1 MLSKRLL
8 IFSVIS
14 LSSICCLAQNAW
26 GKEVFLNIEE
36 KPLRYVLNE
45 IRNQTDL
52 NLIYND
58 NLFEEIT
65 LSGSFNSSAESALSE
80 ILSRYDCSFKKFEN
94 NAAVIYRKKSTP
106 KKFKA
111 VVRKTNTA
119 EFIPPSQVEILK
131 PILLSKIDL
140 VYPQEAINKR
150 IEGET
155 LAKLFIT
162 KEGKVSEVLVEKS
175 SGHQILDTATI
186 NYVNKLKFLPAEY
199 KGKYK
204 SVWITMLVK
213 FSFE

>member
-1 MLSKRLL
+1 M
-8 IFSVIS
+8 VH
-14 LSSICCLAQNAW
+14 
-26 GKEVFLNIEE
+26 
-36 KPLRYVLNE
+36 
-45 IRNQTDL
+45 
-52 NLIYND
+52 
-58 NLFEEIT
+58 
-65 LSGSFNSSAESALSE
+65 
-80 ILSRYDCSFKKFEN
+80 
-94 NAAVIYRKKSTP
+94 
-106 KKFKA
+106 
-111 VVRKTNTA
+111 KTNTA

-131 PILLSKIDL
+131 PTLLSKIDL